1 MVNCLRDSPDTP
13 FVNVNLITWEACH
26 NEYVRKFKS
35 VKKLNLMVKT
45 SSVMSG
51 SALRT
56 ETTALAASM
65 LAAGWERYK
74 IHTWTIERYL
84 SLCSPFQLLNSTPI
98 GGSYALYR
106 YKSYW
111 QWFHKLWW
119 QWLNKLW
126 WHWHHS
132 WRWSPEHLL
141 LPAGPRLTHRCYK
154 SLLCDHD
161 LEEQLYPIGHY
172 SIELILRTILAPN
185 TKFKSL

>member
-1 MVNCLRDSPDTP
+1 ML
-13 FVNVNLITWEACH
+13 TWSRECH
-26 NEYVRKFKS
+26 RPYWSCQAVQKFW
-35 VKKLNLMVKT
+35 KKLNLMVKKN

-74 IHTWTIERYL
+74 IHTWSIERYL
-84 SLCSPFQLLNSTPI
+84 SLCSPFQILNSTPT

-111 QWFHKLWW
+111 QWFHKLWWQWLHKLWW

-141 LPAGPRLTHRCYK
+141 LPAGPRLAHHCDQ
-154 SLLCDHD
+154 SLLCYHD
-161 LEEQLYPIGHY
+161 LDARIARKNS
-172 SIELILRTILAPN
+172 SIE
-185 TKFKSL
+185 